1 MDQHDFILVLNWTP
15 KKRRTD
21 KTIRSAAGEAAN
33 RVNSENKQEAM
44 EKSVT
49 VPICR
54 ADESKAKYCGV

>member
-15 KKRRTD
+15 KKWRTD
-21 KTIRSAAGEAAN
+21 KTIRSAAGEAVT
-33 RVNSENKQEAM
+33 RVNSENKQEAI

-54 ADESKAKYCGV
+54 ADERKAK